1 MVDVTRTNRFT
12 KYTFLNMK
20 ELIKYANSIISEHPD
35 LKLQIIEIIQ
45 LCQDE
50 IEEGN
55 SSQNEISIAYGAIKD
70 LL

>member
-1 MVDVTRTNRFT
+1 
-12 KYTFLNMK
+12 MK

-35 LKLQIIEIIQ
+35 LKSQIIEIIQ